1 MALEKC
7 PECGGQLSSHARTC
21 PHCGIGGDAL
31 KTARSS
37 GTGGCGCLLLLL
49 ALGWVLAQMN

>member
-7 PECGGQLSSHARTC
+7 PECGERLSTHARAC

-31 KTARSS
+31 NKARASS
-37 GTGGCGCLLLLL
+37 GSGCGCLLLLIGI
-49 ALGWVLAQMN
+49 GWVLAQMN